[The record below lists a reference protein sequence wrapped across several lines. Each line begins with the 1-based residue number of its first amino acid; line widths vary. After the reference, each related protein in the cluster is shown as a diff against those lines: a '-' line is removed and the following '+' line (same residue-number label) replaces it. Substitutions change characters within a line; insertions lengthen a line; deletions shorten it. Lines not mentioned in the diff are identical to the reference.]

1 MITTR
6 TSEVDPTNDF
16 DSFYYEL
23 ERRMLTLIADDENED
38 CVGNMTAKRSTPVSI
53 NRQRSVVEQQTKS
66 YFCWE
71 HDSKSSTCSVPV
83 WLVNMWRN
91 TSSGT
96 GVFFPRTTVTGGGFK
111 PSRRC
116 KGKKK
121 NVSIIS

>member
-6 TSEVDPTNDF
+6 TSEVDSTNDF

-53 NRQRSVVEQQTKS
+53 NRQRFVVEQQTKS

-111 PSRRC
+111 PSMSN
-116 KGKKK
+116 KISLK
-121 NVSIIS
+121 SIIF